1 MIKKIVNKS
10 INIFSTYC
18 NRVIFGD
25 LKVSYLSKDHSQV
38 EFTPQQVVAC
48 IIYVKIRGK
57 YQEFHNVMSY
67 DTSESDSAVPVT
79 PQSH

>member
-10 INIFSTYC
+10 IHIFSTYC

-25 LKVSYLSKDHSQV
+25 LKVSYLSKDHSQ
-38 EFTPQQVVAC
+38 PAQQVVAC

-57 YQEFHNVMSY
+57 YQEFPNVMSY

>member
-10 INIFSTYC
+10 IHIFSTYC

-38 EFTPQQVVAC
+38 EFTPQFNLCKNQRQ
-48 IIYVKIRGK
+48 ISRI
-57 YQEFHNVMSY
+57 S
-67 DTSESDSAVPVT
+67 
-79 PQSH
+79 